1 MYVCIELHILSC
13 KVNYKRLRLQFAVL
27 HLALLLINTSAQHI
41 DVLV

>member
-13 KVNYKRLRLQFAVL
+13 KVNYKRLRLQFAVI
-27 HLALLLINTSAQHI
+27 HLALLINTSAQHI